1 MDLWLI
7 LFIFD
12 GILFVIIAGTV
23 LYLGVFAVA
32 ALFHSKPVI
41 PKAKKLNRFVI
52 LIPAY
57 KQDNVIEQTVLSAL
71 SQAYPQRM
79 FDVTVISDHQ
89 DELTNM
95 RLAQYPITL
104 LIPNFEESAKAKS
117 LQYAILNL
125 PEFKIYDAVIILDGD
140 NIIDQDFL
148 EQVNDAYEIAATKA
162 IQTHR
167 ISKNRDTAAAR
178 MDAIFEESTK
188 AKSLQYAILN
198 LPEFKIYDAV
208 IILDGDNIIDQ
219 DFLDQVNNAFEIAAT
234 KAIQTH
240 RISKNR
246 DTAAARMDAI
256 FEEINNAIFRRGHI
270 SFGLSA
276 ALAGS
281 GTVFDFNWYKT
292 NVMRARTSGED
303 KELEALLMRQ
313 DIFVDYFDDIY
324 VYGEKK
330 RTTTTLNEQRG
341 RWAMQQFSNLFRN
354 IRFLPG
360 AIFRKQ
366 YNLADKLIQWMLV
379 PRTNMIGIIMIMSI
393 VLPFIY
399 LTMAIKWWILGALA
413 LFIFA
418 IATPDYL
425 VDEMWDKTFLRSPF
439 VSLWKMFSFK
449 IHKKS

>member
-1 MDLWLI
+1 MDFWLI

-41 PKAKKLNRFVI
+41 PKAKKFNRFVV

-57 KQDNVIEQTVLSAL
+57 KQDNVIEQTVLSVL
-71 SQAYPQRM
+71 GQAYPQRM

-89 DELTNM
+89 DEITNM

-104 LIPNFEESAKAKS
+104 LTPDFEESTKAKS

-178 MDAIFEESTK
+178 MDAIFEE
-188 AKSLQYAILN
+188 
-198 LPEFKIYDAV
+198 
-208 IILDGDNIIDQ
+208 
-219 DFLDQVNNAFEIAAT
+219 
-234 KAIQTH
+234 
-240 RISKNR
+240 
-246 DTAAARMDAI
+246 
-256 FEEINNAIFRRGHI
+256 INNTIFRRGHI

-292 NVMRARTSGED
+292 NVMRTKTSGED

-313 DIFVDYFDDIY
+313 DIFVDYFDHIY

-330 RTTTTLNEQRG
+330 RTTSTLNEQRG
-341 RWAMQQFSNLFRN
+341 RWATQQFVNLFRN

-399 LTMAIKWWILGALA
+399 LTMAIKWWILGSLA

-418 IATPDYL
+418 LATPDYL

-439 VSLWKMFSFK
+439 VSLWKMFRIK
-449 IHKKS
+449 KHKKS